1 MNLKEQKMKW
11 ILLGITAI
19 VTVAVVI
26 MAVVFSDN
34 GDKNSDVPSNDG
46 IVTEKV
52 DKKQEKE
59 EVKEEPGKET
69 KEEAKEETKKET
81 ATEPVKE
88 SEKKDTAK
96 NTETQSSTTA
106 VEEEKTFTPLFMY
119 FVTKSDKN
127 YDEYMAVVEDLKK
140 EYKGKVEFDII
151 DIDENPEA
159 KDNFPAAGNTPLL
172 IMNNTK
178 NEISGFGFKCADKE
192 QLKQYIEASF

>member
-11 ILLGITAI
+11 ILLVITAI
-19 VTVAVVI
+19 VAVAVIV
-26 MAVVFSDN
+26 MVVVFSGN
-34 GDKNSDVPSNDG
+34 GDKNSDIPSNDG
-46 IVTEKV
+46 VVTEKV
-52 DKKQEKE
+52 DKKKEKE
-59 EVKEEPGKET
+59 EVKKEPSKET
-69 KEEAKEETKKET
+69 KEEAKKET

-96 NTETQSSTTA
+96 NPETQSSTPV